1 MGEINNVH
9 FKCLA
14 RPWRWGIAVLGS
26 DYTTSNADSV
36 LTGNSGHFRK
46 HREKHC

>member
-14 RPWRWGIAVLGS
+14 WRCGIAVFGS
-26 DYTTSNADSV
+26 DYTTSNASSV
-36 LTGNSGHFRK
+36 LTGISGHFRK
-46 HREKHC
+46 HREKR